1 MAFES
6 GTEFPNKELANELE
20 DIRQQNQYEGMLRQQ
35 TQLEAEGIRVDAFG
49 LIARLG
55 NGTERS
61 VFSRSKREDEN
72 KESSSSSS
80 GSMYM
85 EVDLVE
91 DFDKL
96 YYEVKDLR
104 KLLREKEEQ
113 LDDLRVELVKHG
125 RYKRVDI
132 PTSDLDKLRDTTL
145 PKENNFSIAK

>member
-6 GTEFPNKELANELE
+6 GTEFPNKEIANELE

-35 TQLEAEGIRVDAFG
+35 KQLEAEGIRVDAFG
-49 LIARLG
+49 LIPRLPD
-55 NGTERS
+55 GTEPIVS
-61 VFSRSKREDEN
+61 SRSKREDN
-72 KESSSSSS
+72 KESS

-132 PTSDLDKLRDTTL
+132 PKSVYDKLRDTTL
-145 PKENNFSIAK
+145 PKENNLFSITE

>member
-35 TQLEAEGIRVDAFG
+35 KQLEAEGIRVDAFG

-55 NGTERS
+55 GGTERS
-61 VFSRSKREDEN
+61 VSSRSKREEEN
-72 KESSSSSS
+72 KESS

>member
-49 LIARLG
+49 LIARLPD
-55 NGTERS
+55 GTERIVS
-61 VFSRSKREDEN
+61 SRSKKEDT
-72 KESSSSSS
+72 KESS

>member
-35 TQLEAEGIRVDAFG
+35 KQLEAEGIRVDAFG
-49 LIARLG
+49 LIARLPD
-55 NGTERS
+55 GTEPIVS
-61 VFSRSKREDEN
+61 SRSKREDEN
-72 KESSSSSS
+72 KESS

-132 PTSDLDKLRDTTL
+132 PTSDLDKLRDITL

>member
-35 TQLEAEGIRVDAFG
+35 KQLEAEGIRVDAFG
-49 LIARLG
+49 LIARLPD
-55 NGTERS
+55 GTERS
-61 VFSRSKREDEN
+61 VSSRSKREEED
-72 KESSSSSS
+72 KESS

-125 RYKRVDI
+125 RYKKVDI
-132 PTSDLDKLRDTTL
+132 PTSDFDKLKDTTL

>member
-6 GTEFPNKELANELE
+6 GTEFPNEELANELE

-35 TQLEAEGIRVDAFG
+35 NQLEAEGIRVDAFG

-61 VFSRSKREDEN
+61 VSSRSKREEEK
-72 KESSSSSS
+72 KESS

>member
-61 VFSRSKREDEN
+61 ISSRSKREDEN
-72 KESSSSSS
+72 KESS

-113 LDDLRVELVKHG
+113 LDDLRVELVKHS

>member
-61 VFSRSKREDEN
+61 VSSRSKREEEN
-72 KESSSSSS
+72 KESS

-132 PTSDLDKLRDTTL
+132 PTSDLDKLRDITL

>member
-1 MAFES
+1 
-6 GTEFPNKELANELE
+6 
-20 DIRQQNQYEGMLRQQ
+20 
-35 TQLEAEGIRVDAFG
+35 
-49 LIARLG
+49 
-55 NGTERS
+55 
-61 VFSRSKREDEN
+61 
-72 KESSSSSS
+72 
-80 GSMYM
+80 MYM

>member
-35 TQLEAEGIRVDAFG
+35 KQLEAEGIRVDAFG
-49 LIARLG
+49 LIPRIPD
-55 NGTERS
+55 GTELITS
-61 VFSRSKREDEN
+61 YRSKREDVD
-72 KESSSSSS
+72 KESSGSSS

-113 LDDLRVELVKHG
+113 LDDLRIELVKHG
-125 RYKRVDI
+125 RYKKVDI

-145 PKENNFSIAK
+145 PKENNFSIAQ